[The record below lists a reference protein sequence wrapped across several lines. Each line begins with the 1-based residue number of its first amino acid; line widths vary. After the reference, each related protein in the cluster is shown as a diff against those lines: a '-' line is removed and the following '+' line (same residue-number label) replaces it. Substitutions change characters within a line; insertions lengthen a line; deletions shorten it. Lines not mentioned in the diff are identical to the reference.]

1 MKITIIYNGIPKEF
15 DTSKGETVG
24 SLMGRAILTYHP
36 PQKLAAI
43 MGFFSKDGW
52 ELVSHRTLSASR
64 VKDGDSLLMR
74 PTVIR

>member
-15 DTSKGETVG
+15 DVSGDETVG
-24 SLMGRAILTYHP
+24 ALMGRAILTYHP

-43 MGFFSKDGW
+43 MGFFDREGR
-52 ELVSHRTLSASR
+52 ELHYTLASSR
-64 VKDGDSLLMR
+64 VKDGDELLMR

>member
-43 MGFFSKDGW
+43 MGFFDREGR
-52 ELVSHRTLSASR
+52 ELSAESTLSVSR
-64 VKDGDSLLMR
+64 VKDGDDLLMR

>member
-15 DTSKGETVG
+15 DASKDEKVD

-43 MGFFSKDGW
+43 MGFFDHEGR
-52 ELVSHRTLSASR
+52 ELQSENTLSASL
-64 VKDGDSLLMR
+64 VKDGNELLMR
-74 PTVIR
+74 PTIIR